1 MADFITS
8 RRNVLGILGLSAM
21 GAALPSAAFAQRGAA
36 AALAFGYQNTSWGAI
51 GMIAEAEGMF
61 KKAGGNVTVYR
72 FDSGKTTRDA
82 MVAGRVDIGVL
93 GATPFVVGAAKGEVV
108 AIGMAMYAGKT
119 LSVVAGAR
127 SGIADM
133 RQLKGKKIGS
143 QIGSATDS
151 VFQNKI
157 LPAFG
162 IAAGDVTIVNIPHPN
177 HIAAVAANSI
187 DAFAGVEPFP
197 SVAEVNGL
205 GKVLVDYSKWDIT
218 PVILTANRSAI
229 EQKREA
235 VVAFLRGWLKAI
247 ELYRTDPGK
256 AVAIVTKHFQ
266 SQGFEI
272 TDRAIKLLL
281 SKIDVNPDFIPELR
295 DYLTNEAQT
304 LVANKQIAAVPDWT
318 VRLDASLLSEARKST

>member
-1 MADFITS
+1 MRDFTTS
-8 RRNVLGILGLSAM
+8 RRGAVGLIGV
-21 GAALPSAAFAQRGAA
+21 GAIGALLPRIAFAQGAA
-36 AALAFGYQNTSWGAI
+36 APLAFGYQNTSWGTI
-51 GMIAEAEGMF
+51 GMIAEAENMF
-61 KKAGGNVTVYR
+61 KKAGGNVTVYK

-82 MVAGRVDIGVL
+82 MVAGRIDIGVL
-93 GATPFVVGAAKGEVV
+93 GATPFVVGAAKGDVV

-119 LSVVAGAR
+119 LSVVAGAK
-127 SGIADM
+127 SGITEM
-133 RQLKGKKIGS
+133 QQLKGKKVGS

-162 IAAGDVTIVNIPHPN
+162 LAAGDMTIVNIPHPN
-177 HIAAVAANSI
+177 HIAAIASGSI

-197 SVAEVNGL
+197 SVVEVNGL

-229 EQKREA
+229 ERKREA

-247 ELYRTDPGK
+247 DLYKSDQAK

-266 SQGFEI
+266 TQGFEI
-272 TDRAIKLLL
+272 ADQAIKLLL
-281 SKIDVNPDFIPELR
+281 SKIDVNPDFIPELK
-295 DYLTNEAQT
+295 DYLTSEAQT
-304 LVANKQIAAVPDWT
+304 LVANKQIAAVPDWST
-318 VRLDASLLSEARKST
+318 RLDTTLLSDARK